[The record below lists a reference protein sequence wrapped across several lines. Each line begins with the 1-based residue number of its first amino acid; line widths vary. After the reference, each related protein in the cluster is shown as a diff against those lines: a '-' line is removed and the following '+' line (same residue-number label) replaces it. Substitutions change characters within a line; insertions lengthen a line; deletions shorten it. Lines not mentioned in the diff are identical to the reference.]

1 MKRLPKAEVIL
12 PFLIV
17 FAAAILIASE
27 FMTAF
32 EFTPPGGEPL
42 REVSTAE
49 RHDYSMLILALFAIA
64 AMLVAVMTGAPPA
77 AYAVAAAG
85 GIALLLFLVVD
96 LPDAGK
102 LGDLEDP
109 IRGFASAR
117 AEPQEGFWLEA
128 IGAVTLALA
137 GGAFATLSPDQL
149 RAPRGSRAERSAP
162 IVEPIA
168 GASGPPT
175 ADQPPAA
182 NGDSGANVSRSAAA
196 PPASRPTR
204 R

>member
-1 MKRLPKAEVIL
+1 MNRLPRAEIVL
-12 PFLIV
+12 PVLIA

-32 EFTPPGGEPL
+32 EFTPPGGEAL

-49 RHDYSMLILALFAIA
+49 RHDYAMLILGLFAIA
-64 AMLVAVMTGAPPA
+64 AMLVAVITGARPA

-128 IGAVTLALA
+128 VGAVTLALA
-137 GGAFATLSPDQL
+137 GGAFATLTSDQL
-149 RAPRGSRAERSAP
+149 RAGRRGRTAAAEPVAAP
-162 IVEPIA
+162 APA
-168 GASGPPT
+168 
-175 ADQPPAA
+175 PAA
-182 NGDSGANVSRSAAA
+182 SDDSGTNVSRTAA
-196 PPASRPTR
+196 PPAPRPSRR
-204 R
+204 

>member
-1 MKRLPKAEVIL
+1 MNRLPKAEVVL

-17 FAAAILIASE
+17 FAAAVLIASE

-32 EFTPPGGEPL
+32 EFTPPGGEAL
-42 REVSTAE
+42 REAGNAD
-49 RHDYSMLILALFAIA
+49 RHDYSMLILGFFAIA
-64 AMLVAVMTGAPPA
+64 AMLVAVVTGARPA

-137 GGAFATLSPDQL
+137 GGAFATLTPDQL
-149 RAPRGSRAERSAP
+149 RAGRGNRKSPITSAT
-162 IVEPIA
+162 PIA
-168 GASGPPT
+168 GASP
-175 ADQPPAA
+175 
-182 NGDSGANVSRSAAA
+182 
-196 PPASRPTR
+196 PPASPTTKSEGDANINR
-204 R
+204 ATTPRNSGGLRHR